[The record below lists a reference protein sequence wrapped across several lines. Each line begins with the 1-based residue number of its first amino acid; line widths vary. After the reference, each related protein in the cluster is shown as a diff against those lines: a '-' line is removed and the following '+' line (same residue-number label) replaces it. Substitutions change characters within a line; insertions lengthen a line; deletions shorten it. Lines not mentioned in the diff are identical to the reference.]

1 MNEDEVDPQGRTLAE
16 SEDHGL
22 PVRTDHAGVPT
33 AGDALLDGDGDRY
46 KLGTEHG
53 RGGLGRVLN
62 AYDRTLGRPSVVKE
76 LLSESPRHQ
85 RRFEREALI
94 TASLQHPSIVP
105 VHDAGRREDGKMYYA
120 MKKVEGRPLSQVIAA
135 TTSLSERLALVP
147 SVVAVAEAIAYAH
160 SKNIIHRDLKPSN
173 VMIGDYGETVVID
186 WGLAKSLS
194 DEEDDQS
201 SWDSLDAG
209 SGLTVAGQVVGTP
222 AYMSPEQASGKP
234 VDARADVYSL
244 GALLYHLLVG
254 RVPHQGETPDE
265 VLANVLARAPAPIR
279 QEVPSLPEDLVNI
292 VEKAMS
298 TAMENRY
305 ADAGEMAADLER
317 YQTRQSV
324 GSQLEASMRSVT
336 LEAHSWWRE
345 LFTSLDGPSAAAQR
359 LSITAAFQLL
369 VVIPLIY
376 LPTAVGSA
384 PLWRETRIAWAI
396 WFTGAGIVVLI
407 SIGTLLLLRHGERHV
422 HTAWYLIA
430 IGVVCHVVC
439 NLTSS
444 YAIGIVSGPGA
455 FYLVLIIALSR
466 VVLDYKLSFVAVV
479 TSFTGFL
486 GLMLLEISGVVR
498 VHPAFPEARM
508 PWYEL
513 GVSPWTLGV
522 SSLAG
527 LVLMFALANYAMNQS
542 LKLDRYVRESV
553 LLKYLPPE
561 LVERAA
567 RGDLSDSRV

>member
-1 MNEDEVDPQGRTLAE
+1 MDEGDVDPRGRTLT
-16 SEDHGL
+16 EDTDDGSQVGFDSDGL
-22 PVRTDHAGVPT
+22 PT
-33 AGDALLDGDGDRY
+33 AGVALLDGDGDRY
-46 KLGTEHG
+46 ELGLEHG

-62 AYDRTLGRPSVVKE
+62 AYDRTLGRSSVVKE

-105 VHDAGRREDGKMYYA
+105 VHDAGHREDGTMYYA

-194 DEEDDQS
+194 DPEDDPS
-201 SWDSLDAG
+201 SWESADRG

-222 AYMSPEQASGKP
+222 AYMSPEQASSKA

-244 GALLYHLLVG
+244 GALLYHLLAG
-254 RVPHQGETPDE
+254 RTPHQGTTPE
-265 VLANVLARAPAPIR
+265 EILANVLRHEPAPIR
-279 QEVPSLPEDLVNI
+279 QEVPSLPEDLAGI

-298 TAMENRY
+298 TSLEQRY
-305 ADAGEMAADLER
+305 AHAGEMAAALER

-336 LEAHSWWRE
+336 LETHSLWRE
-345 LFTSLDGPSAAAQR
+345 LFTGLDGPSAPAER
-359 LSITAAFQLL
+359 LSITAWFQLL
-369 VVIPLIY
+369 VVLPLIY

-384 PLWRETRIAWAI
+384 PLWRETRIAWVI

-407 SIGTLLLLRHGERHV
+407 SVGALLILRRGQRYV
-422 HTAWYLIA
+422 QTAWYLIA

-455 FYLVLIIALSR
+455 FYLVLIVAISR
-466 VVLDYKLSFVAVV
+466 VVLDYRLSFIAVA
-479 TSFTGFL
+479 TSLAGFL
-486 GLMLLEISGVVR
+486 GLLLLEISDVVA
-498 VHPAFPEARM
+498 VHPAFPEAKM

-542 LKLDRYVRESV
+542 LKLHRYVRESV
-553 LLKYLPPE
+553 LRKYLPPE

-567 RGDLSDSRV
+567 RGDLSDSPA